1 MRSSKVNLEDN
12 LLYEPQDFEFFFFY
26 CLTYSANL
34 ETMEHLNFN
43 EKPNIVQREIHV
55 TQWPFIYC
63 FKYIYLGVQYRPDK
77 TLITL
82 F

>member
-1 MRSSKVNLEDN
+1 M
-12 LLYEPQDFEFFFFY
+12 
-26 CLTYSANL
+26 ANL
-34 ETMEHLNFN
+34 ENMEHLNFN

>member
-12 LLYEPQDFEFFFFY
+12 LLYEPQDFFFFY
-26 CLTYSANL
+26 CVTYLANL
-34 ETMEHLNFN
+34 ENTEHLNFI

-55 TQWPFIYC
+55 TKWPFIYC
-63 FKYIYLGVQYRPDK
+63 FEYIYLSVQYRPNK
-77 TLITL
+77 TAIIL